1 VADADVDALCAAM
14 DWRLER
20 QGVIEQ
26 RLAKRHLHEAGRV
39 LYDLSSSYFEGE
51 RCPLAVHAYSRDGK
65 KGKRQVNDGL
75 LTNAAGCQ
83 VAISAFKGN
92 TSNLQIRPIR
102 NQWVVPPCMFV
113 FPVITGLFLL
123 IPDEP
128 VLQAALPRSVI
139 TSAPASRLSR

>member
-1 VADADVDALCAAM
+1 M
-14 DWRLER
+14 
-20 QGVIEQ
+20 
-26 RLAKRHLHEAGRV
+26 

-51 RCPLAVHAYSRDGK
+51 RCPLAVHAYSCDGK